1 MVLIVS
7 IVILDITMNK
17 KIVLLVATVV
27 LLLSVPATV
36 MAQQDSTQ
44 RIDNIQLNE
53 NGDAVWSVEIREPL
67 ENQSEID
74 SFESYVSQL
83 NSSENNQTTQNF
95 QDRFS
100 SVINNA
106 DGEYE
111 RNMGLDSLSV
121 SAETVNTAT
130 GDFGIT
136 TVEFTW
142 NNYAGVNEQGNLVM
156 GQILSDGYTLS
167 EGERLV
173 ITPPENY
180 VAQDTPVAAEETTQ
194 GNLEW
199 SGPYSFSNTE
209 LVFEESTSTNLPLIP
224 IGGVGVVILIV
235 ISVLFMKRRTTN
247 SEDENN
253 STWNTDELKT
263 EGEKIVEILES
274 SDGRIKQKEVASELD
289 WSDSK
294 VSRVTSSLEEKSV
307 IEKLT
312 IGRENVLN
320 LKEDEKE

>member
-1 MVLIVS
+1 
-7 IVILDITMNK
+7 MNK
-17 KIVLLVATVV
+17 KIVFLVAIAV

-36 MAQQDSTQ
+36 MAQQDTTQ
-44 RIDNIQLNE
+44 RIDNIQPNE
-53 NGDAVWSVEIREPL
+53 NGDAMWSVEIREPL
-67 ENQSEID
+67 ENQSEVD
-74 SFESYVSQL
+74 DFESYVSQVD
-83 NSSENNQTTQNF
+83 SSENNQTTQEF

-111 RNMGLDSLSV
+111 RNMSLDSLTL
-121 SAETVNTAT
+121 SAETANTAT

-142 NNYAGVNEQGNLVM
+142 SNYAGVNEQGNLVM

-167 EGERLV
+167 EGERLI
-173 ITPPENY
+173 ITPPEDY
-180 VAQDTPVAAEETTQ
+180 EAQDTPVSAEKTVQ

-209 LVFEESTSTNLPLIP
+209 LVFQESTSTDLPLIP
-224 IGGVGVVILIV
+224 IGGGVGVVILIV
-235 ISVLFMKRRTTN
+235 ISVLFMKSRTAN
-247 SEDENN
+247 SEDKND

-274 SDGRIKQKEVASELD
+274 NNGRIKQKEVASELD

-294 VSRVTSSLEEKSV
+294 VSRVTSSLEEKGV

-312 IGRENVLN
+312 IGRENVLD
-320 LKEDEKE
+320 LKEDKKK

>member
-1 MVLIVS
+1 
-7 IVILDITMNK
+7 
-17 KIVLLVATVV
+17 
-27 LLLSVPATV
+27 
-36 MAQQDSTQ
+36 MAQQDTTQ

-53 NGDAVWSVEIREPL
+53 NGDAMWSVEIREPL
-67 ENQSEID
+67 ENQSEVD
-74 SFESYVSQL
+74 DFESYVSQVD
-83 NSSENNQTTQNF
+83 SSENNQTTQEF

-111 RNMGLDSLSV
+111 RNMSLDSLTL
-121 SAETVNTAT
+121 SAETANTAT

-142 NNYAGVNEQGNLVM
+142 SNYAGVNEQGNLVM
-156 GQILSDGYTLS
+156 GRILSDGYTLS
-167 EGERLV
+167 EGERLI
-173 ITPPENY
+173 ITTPEDY
-180 VAQDTPVAAEETTQ
+180 EAQDTPVSAEKTVQ

-209 LVFEESTSTNLPLIP
+209 LVFQESTSTDLPLIP
-224 IGGVGVVILIV
+224 IGGGVGVVILIV
-235 ISVLFMKRRTTN
+235 ISVLFMKSRTAN
-247 SEDENN
+247 SEDKND

-274 SDGRIKQKEVASELD
+274 NNGRIKQKEVASELD

-294 VSRVTSSLEEKSV
+294 VSRVTSSLEEKGV

-312 IGRENVLN
+312 IGRENVLD
-320 LKEDEKE
+320 LKEDKKK